1 MSKTLDQIENYIQLH
16 TAEME
21 NEEYLEVLHDVVRWA
36 TKQIEAFE
44 CRADNDIDDS
54 FDD

>member
-16 TAEME
+16 TAEMD
-21 NEEYLEVLHDVVRWA
+21 NEEYLEILHGVVRWA

-44 CRADNDIDDS
+44 NSRDNDLDESYDD
-54 FDD
+54 